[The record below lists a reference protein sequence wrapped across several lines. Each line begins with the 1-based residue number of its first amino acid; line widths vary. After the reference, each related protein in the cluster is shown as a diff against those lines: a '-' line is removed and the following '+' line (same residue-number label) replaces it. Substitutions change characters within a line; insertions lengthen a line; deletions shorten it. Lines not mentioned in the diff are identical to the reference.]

1 MTLDKQDS
9 KDLVDQMVPRVSRA
23 ILDQQDHKVRKVPV
37 APVDLKVFLETKD
50 LQDPQETKDNRD
62 HKASEV

>member
-1 MTLDKQDS
+1 
-9 KDLVDQMVPRVSRA
+9 MVPRVSRA